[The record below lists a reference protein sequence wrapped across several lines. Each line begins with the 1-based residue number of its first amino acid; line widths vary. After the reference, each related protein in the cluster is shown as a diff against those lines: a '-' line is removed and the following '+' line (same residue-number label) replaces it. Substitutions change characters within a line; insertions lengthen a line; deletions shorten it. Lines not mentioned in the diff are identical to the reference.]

1 MDFDLLY
8 DSLSKSI
15 HASIKL
21 CSISNV
27 RSSGTLFDLS
37 VSILNRKVLNHF
49 VKQPRRIEMRAVVCV
64 VSSLWVIYD
73 PFGVI
78 SCMVKDDIDD
88 TQHALISLVL
98 KDCSQLGDSL
108 NWSQSSWAF
117 KIVVINS
124 CLSSERVVA
133 ERFSILL
140 NRSEMYSVIA
150 KLLNIV

>member
-37 VSILNRKVLNHF
+37 VSILNRKVLYHF

-73 PFGVI
+73 PLGVI
-78 SCMVKDDIDD
+78 SCMVKDDIND

-108 NWSQSSWAF
+108 NWSQ
-117 KIVVINS
+117 
-124 CLSSERVVA
+124 
-133 ERFSILL
+133 
-140 NRSEMYSVIA
+140 
-150 KLLNIV
+150 